1 MRTRL
6 GSTLNGCLLL
16 GLLAMLAGPIAA
28 SLGGCAVAYGTA
40 SPAEVTQ
47 LRDQR
52 DACLAQNAIRLD
64 DYRSD
69 AATVGQAVVAACSYQ
84 NDVLIRAIAGPDGY
98 RQGEITRQVQQNSQQ
113 AATQYVLSHRAA
125 MSVRR

>member
-1 MRTRL
+1 MRARIGPTL
-6 GSTLNGCLLL
+6 KVGS
-16 GLLAMLAGPIAA
+16 LLALLAT
-28 SLGGCAVAYGTA
+28 LGGCAVAYGTA

-69 AATVGQAVVAACSYQ
+69 AATVGRAVVAACSPQ
-84 NDVLIRAIAGPDGY
+84 NDALIRAIAGPDGY
-98 RQGEITRQVQQNSQQ
+98 RESEIARQIQQNSQE

>member
-1 MRTRL
+1 MHTRL
-6 GSTLNGCLLL
+6 GSTLNPCLML
-16 GLLAMLAGPIAA
+16 GLLATLAGP
-28 SLGGCAVAYGTA
+28 LVGCAVAYGTA
-40 SPAEVTQ
+40 SPNEVRY

-69 AATVGQAVVAACSYQ
+69 AATVGQAVVAACSPQ
-84 NDVLIRAIAGPDGY
+84 NQALIRAIAGPDGY
-98 RQGEITRQVQQNSQQ
+98 REGEITREIQQNSQQ

-125 MSVRR
+125 MSGRG